1 MGEIFAVF
9 VVDKI
14 LSAFVLTFLLS
25 SVKNTLHWRV
35 NPFCSLCPKKII
47 SSLLVDRWSQICSD
61 VFFCVLPRRMT
72 AKLSPSDKVDDIM
85 GIFELFDN
93 DATGSQSGGFQVQ
106 KLTSSCMNDMQ

>member
-35 NPFCSLCPKKII
+35 NPFCSLCPKR
-47 SSLLVDRWSQICSD
+47 SYRAYLLIVGPRYVQMS
-61 VFFCVLPRRMT
+61 FFASFP
-72 AKLSPSDKVDDIM
+72 
-85 GIFELFDN
+85 
-93 DATGSQSGGFQVQ
+93 GG
-106 KLTSSCMNDMQ
+106 